1 MSPFPVETSPPA
13 IERIV
18 RPFQAFARAEASGG
32 LVLIAC
38 TIVAL
43 ICANTRWSD
52 GYVSFWQTT
61 LTVGPDVLQISKPL
75 LLWINDGLMAIFFF
89 TVGLEIKRELLVGE
103 LASVRKAALP
113 IAAAIGGMVVPALVY
128 YAFNAGTPEAR
139 GWGIPMATD
148 IAFALG
154 IIALLGNRVPLSLRV
169 FIAAAAIVDDLG
181 AVLVI
186 ALFYTSE
193 ISWNA
198 VLAGGGF
205 LVLLVVANAAGVR
218 RTLVYVILGVAL
230 WVAVL
235 KSGVHAIETA
245 CRDAEAPLLRLE
257 HALVKWVAFLIVP
270 VFALANAAVDLRAG
284 LGAAS
289 TSRMGLGIILGLVAG
304 KAVGIS
310 LFAWLAV
317 RLRLATLPAGV
328 GWGHIAGAS
337 FIAGIGFTMSIF
349 IAGLAFGDEVT
360 LNTAK
365 TAILEASLVAG
376 ILGWIVLRLVSPRNA
391 SQN

>member
-18 RPFQAFARAEASGG
+18 RPFQAFARAGASGG

-128 YAFNAGTPEAR
+128 YALNAGTPEAR

-186 ALFYTSE
+186 ALFYTSD

-198 VLAGGGF
+198 VLA
-205 LVLLVVANAAGVR
+205 
-218 RTLVYVILGVAL
+218 
-230 WVAVL
+230 
-235 KSGVHAIETA
+235 
-245 CRDAEAPLLRLE
+245 
-257 HALVKWVAFLIVP
+257 
-270 VFALANAAVDLRAG
+270 
-284 LGAAS
+284 
-289 TSRMGLGIILGLVAG
+289 
-304 KAVGIS
+304 
-310 LFAWLAV
+310 
-317 RLRLATLPAGV
+317 
-328 GWGHIAGAS
+328 
-337 FIAGIGFTMSIF
+337 
-349 IAGLAFGDEVT
+349 
-360 LNTAK
+360 
-365 TAILEASLVAG
+365 EASRRAT
-376 ILGWIVLRLVSPRNA
+376 RQSHRP
-391 SQN
+391 